1 MAKLQELEN
10 AIAGLDKK
18 LAELERELDN
28 PPADPRQVAK
38 LGREYNSVKKEM
50 DEKLGEWE
58 KLQV

>member
-1 MAKLQELEN
+1 LEN

-58 KLQV
+58 KLQI